1 MPLAKQRLHTKL
13 RSGHLNAQRHDNKC
27 VRDQMA
33 ITAIIKDQEL
43 NTPRKPLSGVQR
55 LRAQRM
61 KRGVVAQI
69 ELASE
74 GPRELWTA
82 YIGKPCI
89 ETRNELV
96 VVYQKLVGEVVS
108 RFLRRL
114 PPTVDRGDLDTAAN
128 VGLIRAI
135 TAFDPLRG
143 VRFESYCERRLKG
156 SLLDELRT
164 QDWLPRPWRQRVEAH
179 KRARATLR
187 ADLGRKPSDSE
198 VAQALDLTLDAY
210 EKLFGTGLPGAPS
223 GSMPMGD
230 SEDGGPKGID
240 VVPDDNFVEPSER
253 LSSEEL
259 LTLVAQ
265 KLSEAE
271 YRLVYLRYWE
281 ELPMREIGLLLGL
294 SESRVCKIHTKL
306 LERLKDRF
314 RVGVD
319 GA

>member
-1 MPLAKQRLHTKL
+1 MQATQAEPTTDTEVEHTPF
-13 RSGHLNAQRHDNKC
+13 
-27 VRDQMA
+27 
-33 ITAIIKDQEL
+33 T
-43 NTPRKPLSGVQR
+43 GVHR
-55 LRAQRM
+55 LRALRM
-61 KRGVVAQI
+61 KRGLVEQI

-74 GPRELWTA
+74 GPRALWEA
-82 YIGKPCI
+82 YIEDPGI

-96 VVYQKLVGEVVS
+96 VAYQKLVAEVVS

-114 PPTVDRGDLDTAAN
+114 PPTIDRGDLDTAAN

-135 TAFDPLRG
+135 VGFDPMRG

-156 SLLDELRT
+156 ALLDELRA
-164 QDWLPRPWRQRVEAH
+164 QDWLPRPWRQRVEGH
-179 KRARATLR
+179 KRARAHLG
-187 ADLGRKPSDSE
+187 AELGRKPSDSE
-198 VAQALDLTLDAY
+198 VAAELDLSLGEY
-210 EKLFGTGLPGAPS
+210 ERIFGTGLPGAPT

-230 SEDGGPKGID
+230 SEDMAPRGID
-240 VVPDDNFVEPSER
+240 VVADHFVEPAER

-281 ELPMREIGLLLGL
+281 ELPMREIGQLLGL

-314 RVGVD
+314 RVGVYES
-319 GA
+319 

>member
-1 MPLAKQRLHTKL
+1 MDSDSPQDSTDPEAKPKTLTGFQR
-13 RSGHLNAQRHDNKC
+13 
-27 VRDQMA
+27 VRA
-33 ITAIIKDQEL
+33 L
-43 NTPRKPLSGVQR
+43 
-55 LRAQRM
+55 RM
-61 KRGVVAQI
+61 KRGLVAQI

-74 GPRELWTA
+74 APRPLWVA
-82 YIGKPCI
+82 YVERPGV

-114 PPTVDRGDLDTAAN
+114 PPTIDRGDLDTAAN

-135 TAFDPLRG
+135 VGFDPMRG

-156 SLLDELRT
+156 ALLDELRA
-164 QDWLPRPWRQRVEAH
+164 QDWLPRPWRQRIEAH
-179 KRARATLR
+179 KRAQAHLR
-187 ADLGRKPSDSE
+187 AELGRKPNDSE
-198 VAQALDLTLDAY
+198 VAAY
-210 EKLFGTGLPGAPS
+210 LEMSLGDYERTFGTGLPGAPM

-230 SEDGGPKGID
+230 GEDKLPKGID
-240 VVPDDNFVEPSER
+240 VVADRFVEPAER

-281 ELPMREIGLLLGL
+281 ELPMREIGQLLGL

-314 RVGVD
+314 RVG
-319 GA
+319 ALES